1 LSQAFDLG
9 CVSSPLRGF
18 TCAFTSTRGYASF
31 NSRKFCYILSASSC
45 QQAIGSSGENLLKV
59 GYSMKIT
66 PIDWLVVA
74 AYFAINLLIG
84 LYYRKRASASTGD
97 FFVSGRKVGWLL
109 AGTSMVAATFAAD
122 TPLAVTGFV
131 ARQGIA
137 GNWFWWSFLLS
148 GMMTVFFFARL
159 WRRAE
164 IITDAEFVELRYAG
178 KPAAFLRG
186 FRSLYFGILMN
197 CLIVGWVNLAME
209 KILQTALGVSK
220 FMAIVIIFVIIAFT
234 GFYTSISGLWGVL
247 WTNAVQFVLK
257 MTMVTVLAYYGI
269 KAVGGLALL
278 KQKLA
283 FVDAARQAATGGSGS
298 ILSFVP
304 DLNSAWMPL
313 LTFFV
318 YLGMNWWAN
327 WYPGAEPGGGSY
339 VAQTIFSAKD
349 EKNSLWATMWFN
361 IAHYAVRTWP
371 WVLTALASVVLY
383 PKLADPEIGFIKV
396 WVDYLPGAFRGFML
410 AAFAAAFMSTIA
422 TQLNWGSSYILNDF
436 YRRFLVRGKTERHY
450 VITAKFLTA
459 FLAVLGAAVSLVM
472 TSVAGAWQ
480 LLLGV
485 GAGTGAVYLLRWYW
499 WRINAWSE
507 VSAMSAAAITTV
519 LLHTVIHIQGTE
531 ASVFAK
537 SILLTVAV
545 TSCVWLAVTYLT
557 PPEPESKLLQF
568 YRRVRPGVAGW
579 KQVARLA
586 PEVPASRDGWY
597 NLMDWLL
604 GCLMVYMT
612 LFGIGNLL
620 LRSTSLG
627 IVLLAGAALAGYTIY
642 WDFSRRGWETFKQ

>member
-1 LSQAFDLG
+1 
-9 CVSSPLRGF
+9 
-18 TCAFTSTRGYASF
+18 
-31 NSRKFCYILSASSC
+31 
-45 QQAIGSSGENLLKV
+45 
-59 GYSMKIT
+59 MKIT
-66 PIDWLVVA
+66 FIDWLVVA
-74 AYFAINLLIG
+74 AYFALNLLIG
-84 LYYRKRASASTGD
+84 LYYRKKASQSTGD

-137 GNWFWWSFLLS
+137 GNWFWWRFLLS

-186 FRSLYFGILMN
+186 FRALYFGVLMN
-197 CLIVGWVNLAME
+197 CMIVGWVILAMQ
-209 KILQTALGVSK
+209 KVLMTALGITRTE
-220 FMAIVIIFVIIAFT
+220 AILVIFVIIAFT

-257 MTMVTVLAYYGI
+257 MTMVIVLAYYGI
-269 KAVGGLALL
+269 KAVGGMAVM
-278 KQKLA
+278 KQKLLLI
-283 FVDAARQAATGGSGS
+283 DAERQAATGGTGS

-304 DLNSAWMPL
+304 GFNSAWMPL
-313 LTFFV
+313 LMFCV
-318 YLGMNWWAN
+318 YLGLNWWAN

-361 IAHYAVRTWP
+361 IAHYALRTWP

-383 PKLADPEIGFIKV
+383 RHLADPEIGFIKV
-396 WVDYLPGAFRGFML
+396 WVDYLPGAWRGLML

-422 TQLNWGSSYILNDF
+422 TQLNWGSSYIVNDF
-436 YRRFLVRGKTERHY
+436 YRRFAVKGKSDRHY
-450 VITAKFLTA
+450 VITAKVVTA

-507 VSAMSAAAITTV
+507 VSAMSAAAIMTV
-519 LLHTVIHIQGTE
+519 LLHTVIHIQGSDAT
-531 ASVFAK
+531 VFAK
-537 SILLTVAV
+537 SLLLTVAV
-545 TSCVWLAVTYLT
+545 TSTVWLAVTYLT
-557 PPEPESKLLQF
+557 SPEPDSKLVQF
-568 YRRVRPGVAGW
+568 YRRVRPSVGGW
-579 KQVARLA
+579 KRIAALA
-586 PEVPASRDGWY
+586 PDVPAVQENWY
-597 NLMDWLL
+597 NLLDWLL
-604 GCLMVYMT
+604 GCTMVYMA
-612 LFGIGNLL
+612 LFGVGNLL
-620 LRSTSLG
+620 LGSRFWG
-627 IVLLAGAALAGYTIY
+627 VILLVGSVVAGYAIY
-642 WDFSRRGWETFKQ
+642 WDFSRRGWETLSGKEPGKNPTA

>member
-1 LSQAFDLG
+1 
-9 CVSSPLRGF
+9 
-18 TCAFTSTRGYASF
+18 
-31 NSRKFCYILSASSC
+31 
-45 QQAIGSSGENLLKV
+45 
-59 GYSMKIT
+59 MKIT

-74 AYFAINLLIG
+74 AYFALNLLIG
-84 LYYRKRASASTGD
+84 LYYRKKASASTGD

-164 IITDAEFVELRYAG
+164 IITDAEFVELRYSG

-186 FRSLYFGILMN
+186 FRSLYFGVLMN
-197 CLIVGWVNLAME
+197 CLIVGWVIRAMI
-209 KILQTALGVSK
+209 KILETALGIPNVLVIHLGGQP
-220 FMAIVIIFVIIAFT
+220 AHALTIPDGVALIIIFVLVAFT

-247 WTNAVQFVLK
+247 WTNAVQFILK

-283 FVDAARQAATGGSGS
+283 VIDAERQAATGGSGS

-304 DLNSAWMPL
+304 GLNSAWMPL
-313 LTFFV
+313 LTFCV

-361 IAHYAVRTWP
+361 TAHYAVRTWP

-383 PKLADPEIGFIKV
+383 PKLKDPEIGFIKV

-436 YRRFLVRGKTERHY
+436 YRRFAVRGKSERHY
-450 VITAKFLTA
+450 VIAAKLLTA

-480 LLLGV
+480 FLLGV

-499 WRINAWSE
+499 WRVNAWSE
-507 VSAMSAAAITTV
+507 VSAMSAAAMMTV
-519 LLHTVIHIQGTE
+519 LLHTVIHIQGTP
-531 ASVFAK
+531 AVVFAN

-586 PEVPASRDGWY
+586 PEIPASRDGWY

-604 GCLMVYMT
+604 GCLMVYMA

-620 LRSTSLG
+620 LGSIHVG
-627 IVLLAGAALAGYTIY
+627 ILFLAIAAIAGYAIY
-642 WDFSRRGWETFKQ
+642 WDFSRRGWKTFEQ

>member
-1 LSQAFDLG
+1 
-9 CVSSPLRGF
+9 
-18 TCAFTSTRGYASF
+18 
-31 NSRKFCYILSASSC
+31 
-45 QQAIGSSGENLLKV
+45 
-59 GYSMKIT
+59 MKIT

-84 LYYRKRASASTGD
+84 LYYRKKASASTGD

-131 ARQGIA
+131 ARQGVA

-164 IITDAEFVELRYAG
+164 IITDAEFVELRYSG

-186 FRSLYFGILMN
+186 FRSLYFGVLMN
-197 CLIVGWVNLAME
+197 CLIVGWVIRAMI
-209 KILQTALGVSK
+209 KILETALGIPNVLVIHLS
-220 FMAIVIIFVIIAFT
+220 AQPAHALNIPDGVALIIIFVLVAFT

-283 FVDAARQAATGGSGS
+283 FIDAERQAASGGTGS
-298 ILSFVP
+298 ILSFIP
-304 DLNSAWMPL
+304 DVNSAWMPL

-318 YLGMNWWAN
+318 YVGMNWWAN

-361 IAHYAVRTWP
+361 TAHYAVRTWP

-383 PKLADPEIGFIKV
+383 PKLKDPEIGFIKV

-436 YRRFLVRGKTERHY
+436 YRRFAVRGKSERHY
-450 VITAKFLTA
+450 VIAAKLLTA
-459 FLAVLGAAVSLVM
+459 FLALLGAAVSLVM

-480 LLLGV
+480 FLLGV

-507 VSAMSAAAITTV
+507 VSAMSAAAIATV
-519 LLHTVIHIQGTE
+519 LLHTVIHIQGS
-531 ASVFAK
+531 AAAVFAK

-579 KQVARLA
+579 KQIACLA
-586 PEVPASRDGWY
+586 PELPPSHDGWY
-597 NLMDWLL
+597 NLMDWVL
-604 GCLMVYMT
+604 GCLMVYMA

-620 LRSTSLG
+620 LGSIHVG
-627 IVLLAGAALAGYTIY
+627 ILFLAVAVASGYAIY
-642 WDFSRRGWETFKQ
+642 WDFSRRGWKTFEQ